1 MKEIKLFLK
10 NWSYVASGITV
21 VISMI
26 FASRDA
32 YLVGFVILIIAVLVL
47 VMRRVLQDK

>member
-10 NWSYVASGITV
+10 HWGYVASGILV

-32 YLVGFVILIIAVLVL
+32 YFVGFAILIIAVLVL
-47 VMRRVLQDK
+47 VARNKV

>member
-1 MKEIKLFLK
+1 MKDIKLFLK
-10 NWSYVASGITV
+10 EWGYAASGILV

-32 YLVGFVILIIAVLVL
+32 YLVGFVILFIAVLVL
-47 VMRRVLQDK
+47 VMRRVLKDK

>member
-10 NWSYVASGITV
+10 HWGYVASGILV

-32 YLVGFVILIIAVLVL
+32 YFVGFAILIIAVLVL
-47 VMRRVLQDK
+47 AMRRVLKDK